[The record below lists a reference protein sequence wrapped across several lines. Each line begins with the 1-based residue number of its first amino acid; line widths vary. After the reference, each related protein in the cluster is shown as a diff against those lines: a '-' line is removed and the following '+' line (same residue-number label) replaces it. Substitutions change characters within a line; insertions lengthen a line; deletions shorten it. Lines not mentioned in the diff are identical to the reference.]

1 MKENCNDE
9 IKKKKQK
16 KKLPISEDGKER
28 YITSKKKADWS
39 LSRTIS

>member
-9 IKKKKQK
+9 IKKK